1 MKKNK
6 FVLLAALFFLFSC
19 SSTYHWKLKIE
30 VPGKTAVDLD
40 RFKEIVIT
48 NFLIEKETEDINLSQ
63 EILDY
68 FNFELEQNFN
78 GKITSKNISFTNDEV
93 FTNKNFWKDILEDSK
108 NVLFLTGSAFYTE
121 EIRKAILEEKRRGRF
136 EEPFTSGK
144 KLAERKFYT
153 LNFNLYIIDAKSGE
167 TLYKRSFKETK
178 SYKNPN
184 QTAYFAFFDLIQ
196 NVKAKLFRTILG
208 GKKIE
213 ERYLITN

>member
-6 FVLLAALFFLFSC
+6 LALLAALFFLLSC
-19 SSTYHWKLKIE
+19 SSSYHWKLKIE
-30 VPGKTAVDLD
+30 VPGKTALDLD
-40 RFKEIVIT
+40 QFKEIVIT
-48 NFLIEKETEDINLSQ
+48 NFLIKKETEDINLSQ

-68 FNFELEQNFN
+68 FNFELGQNFK
-78 GKITSKNISFTNDEV
+78 GKITSKKISFTNEEV
-93 FTNKNFWKDILEDSK
+93 FTNENFWKDILEDSK
-108 NVLFLTGSAFYTE
+108 NVLFLTGSAHYTE

-136 EEPFTSGK
+136 EEPFASGK

-153 LNFNLYIIDAKSGE
+153 LNFDLYFIDAKSGD

-196 NVKAKLFRTILG
+196 NLKVKLVRNILG

-213 ERYLITN
+213 ERYLITK